1 MVPEQAAARTVISH
15 RTRNCSA
22 TRVTRL
28 RLLTGLLPRL
38 LIGALAA
45 GAWPGPAASDTVDPA
60 VSQGGA
66 GGTLPHIVLISVDTL
81 RADRLSAYGNPAPT
95 SPHIDALLSAGA
107 RFNAARTVEPLTGPA
122 SASMLTSLYPHEH
135 GSSRNGIPIRQ
146 GLRSLPK
153 MLLHLGYVTVAFV
166 SNWTLADA
174 QSGLAEHFDVYQGV
188 FTKKRWLFWFGESD
202 AEDVRSAT
210 ITWLEEEGAYP
221 GQPLFLWV
229 HFVEPHAPYK
239 LHKAFAERLGVPP
252 NGRASA
258 MQRYDTE
265 IAAVDDVIGQLLL
278 DLERYVDPANTLF
291 IFTSDHGEALGE
303 HGYKGHGRHLFEEEL
318 RIPLGFTWRNRI
330 PPATL
335 DVPTSL
341 VDLAPTVLGLLGA
354 PGVPEWQGQDWS
366 AAVLAGED
374 VPADHPVYFQA
385 HKGVALGASGN
396 AEVADNKRRHGLL
409 KVGVVQGNRKLVL
422 DLNEDVLSVF
432 DLPGGGAGS
441 PLDYAGFESSPHT
454 SGSPADAPPL
464 LRQWQ
469 ELVEQGL
476 AERDRSPPPKL
487 SEETIEKLRSM
498 GYTN

>member
-1 MVPEQAAARTVISH
+1 MISH
-15 RTRNCSA
+15 RIRNCGA
-22 TRVTRL
+22 TRLTRL
-28 RLLTGLLPRL
+28 ALLTA
-38 LIGALAA
+38 ALTAALVA
-45 GAWPGPAASDTVDPA
+45 GAWPGLAASDSVDPA
-60 VSQGGA
+60 VSQRND

-122 SASMLTSLYPHEH
+122 AASMLTSLYPHEH
-135 GSSRNGIPIRQ
+135 GSSRNGIPIRE
-146 GLRSLPK
+146 GLRSLPQ
-153 MLLHLGYVTVAFV
+153 MLVHLGYVTVAFV
-166 SNWTLADA
+166 SNWTLADE

-202 AEDVRSAT
+202 AEDVRSAAN
-210 ITWLEEEGAYP
+210 TWFEEEGAYP

-239 LHKAFAERLGVPP
+239 LHKGFAERLGIPAE
-252 NGRASA
+252 GRASA

-265 IAAVDDVIGQLLL
+265 IAAVDDTIGRLLQ

-291 IFTSDHGEALGE
+291 IFTSDHGEVLGE

-330 PPATL
+330 PPASL

-341 VDLAPTVLGLLGA
+341 IDLAPTVLGLLGA
-354 PGVPEWQGQDWS
+354 PEPPEWQGQDWS
-366 AAVLAGED
+366 AALLSGED
-374 VPADHPVYFQA
+374 GPADRPVYFQA

-396 AEVADNKRRHGLL
+396 AEVADNRRRHGLL
-409 KVGVVQGNRKLVL
+409 KLGLVLGNQKLVL
-422 DLNEDVLSVF
+422 DLDKDVLSIF
-432 DLPGGGAGS
+432 DLPGGGAGAGS
-441 PLDYAGFESSPHT
+441 PLDYAGVESSPRT
-454 SGSPADAPPL
+454 TGSPADAPPL
-464 LRQWQ
+464 LRKWQ
-469 ELVEQGL
+469 AAVEQGL

-487 SEETIEKLRSM
+487 SDEAIEKLRSM

>member
-1 MVPEQAAARTVISH
+1 MLSH
-15 RTRNCSA
+15 RVPNCSA

-28 RLLTGLLPRL
+28 ALLIGMLARL
-38 LIGALAA
+38 LIGALVAS
-45 GAWPGPAASDTVDPA
+45 AWPGLAVSATVDPA
-60 VSQGGA
+60 ASEAGSQTDAGGA
-66 GGTLPHIVLISVDTL
+66 LPDIVLISVDTL

-107 RFNAARTVEPLTGPA
+107 RFNTARTVEPLTGPA

-146 GLRSLPK
+146 GLRSLPQ
-153 MLLHLGYVTVAFV
+153 MLMHLGYVTVAFV
-166 SNWTLADA
+166 SNWTLADE

-202 AEDVRSAT
+202 AEDVLSGA
-210 ITWLEEEGAYP
+210 ITWLEDEGAYP

-239 LHKAFAERLGVPP
+239 LHKAFAERLGIPP
-252 NGRASA
+252 DGRASV

-265 IAAVDDVIGQLLL
+265 IAAVDDAIGRLLQ
-278 DLERYVDPANTLF
+278 DLERHVDPANTLF

-303 HGYKGHGRHLFEEEL
+303 YGYKGHGRHLFEEEL

-330 PPATL
+330 PPASL
-335 DVPTSL
+335 EVPTSL

-354 PGVPEWQGQDWS
+354 PRPPEWQGQDWS
-366 AAVLAGED
+366 AALLSGTD
-374 VPADHPVYFQA
+374 GPADRPVYFQA

-396 AEVADNKRRHGLL
+396 AEVADNKRRRGLL
-409 KVGVVQGNRKLVL
+409 KLGLVQGNQKLVL
-422 DLNEDVLSVF
+422 DLDTDALHVF
-432 DLPGGGAGS
+432 DLPAGGAGG
-441 PLDYAGFESSPHT
+441 PLDYAGVESSPRT
-454 SGSPADAPPL
+454 TGSPADAPPL

-469 ELVEQGL
+469 AAVEQGL
-476 AERDRSPPPKL
+476 TERDRSPPPKL
-487 SEETIEKLRSM
+487 SEEAIEKLRSL

>member
-1 MVPEQAAARTVISH
+1 M
-15 RTRNCSA
+15 
-22 TRVTRL
+22 RL
-28 RLLTGLLPRL
+28 ALLTGLLVGTL
-38 LIGALAA
+38 VA

-60 VSQGGA
+60 VSRGGA

-107 RFNAARTVEPLTGPA
+107 RFDAARTVEPLTGPA
-122 SASMLTSLYPHEH
+122 AASMLTSLYPHEH

-146 GLRSLPK
+146 GLHSLPQ

-166 SNWTLADA
+166 SNWTLADE

-202 AEDVRSAT
+202 AEDVRSAA
-210 ITWLEEEGAYP
+210 ITWFEEEGAYP

-239 LHKAFAERLGVPP
+239 LQKAFAERLGIPP
-252 NGRASA
+252 NGRANA

-265 IAAVDDVIGQLLL
+265 IAAVDDAIGRLLQ

-303 HGYKGHGRHLFEEEL
+303 YGYKGHGRHLFEEEL

-330 PPATL
+330 PPSSL
-335 DVPTSL
+335 DAPASL

-354 PGVPEWQGQDWS
+354 PGPPEWRGHDWS
-366 AAVLAGED
+366 AALLGGED
-374 VPADHPVYFQA
+374 GPADRPVYFQA

-396 AEVADNKRRHGLL
+396 AEVADNRRRHGLL
-409 KVGVVQGNRKLVL
+409 KLGLVQGNQKLVL
-422 DLNEDVLSVF
+422 DLDKDALHVF
-432 DLPGGGAGS
+432 DLPGGSAGS
-441 PLDYAGFESSPHT
+441 PLDYSGIESSPRRT
-454 SGSPADAPPL
+454 GSPADAPLL
-464 LRQWQ
+464 LRQWRTA
-469 ELVEQGL
+469 VEQGL

-487 SEETIEKLRSM
+487 SEEAIEKLRSL